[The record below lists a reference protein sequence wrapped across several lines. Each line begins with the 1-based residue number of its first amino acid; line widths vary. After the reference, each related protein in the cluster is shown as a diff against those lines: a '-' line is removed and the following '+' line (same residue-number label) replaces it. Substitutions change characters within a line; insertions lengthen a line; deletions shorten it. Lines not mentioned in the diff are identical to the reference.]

1 MSFTCEDCGKEYASR
16 SGLWKHQKKMGHGK
30 FANVAEE
37 TTTEGESRFGSPLPD
52 EDNSSPPPPIQEE
65 TTIVEDDEEDSLW
78 NTWGQVEFEESPTES
93 IPKELK
99 LLTKGGNKGKKR
111 KKLTAK
117 EQKALDEKSVAL
129 ITTGLTLYDSGIT
142 LYGKKALQDPD
153 YECRHGDKEKR
164 MVSEATLEMLK
175 EKDIE
180 ITNILSP
187 TTVAVA
193 LLGAYTVPPLYKI
206 QKRTKRG
213 IIKNGGRKLL
223 SWIPIFGRRF
233 RKPKNP
239 TVDDILVEE
248 Y

>member
-1 MSFTCEDCGKEYASR
+1 MTLTCEDCGKEYKTR
-16 SGLWKHQKKMGHGK
+16 SGLWKHQQKC
-30 FANVAEE
+30 VADGN
-37 TTTEGESRFGSPLPD
+37 TKEGETRFGSPQPN

-65 TTIVEDDEEDSLW
+65 ETEIVEEDDSDSIW
-78 NTWGQVEFEESPTES
+78 NTWGQTEFEATPTET

-99 LLTKGGNKGKKR
+99 LLSKGGNKRSK

-129 ITTGLTLYDSGIT
+129 ITTGLTLYDSGIS
-142 LYGKKALQDPD
+142 LYGKKALQDPL
-153 YECRHGDKEKR
+153 YECRHSDKEKR

-175 EKDIE
+175 DKDIE
-180 ITNILSP
+180 ITNMLSP

-193 LLGAYTVPPLYKI
+193 LLGAYTVPPIYKI
-206 QKRTKRG
+206 QKQTKRG
-213 IIKNGGRKLL
+213 IIKNGGKKLL
-223 SWIPIFGRRF
+223 SWIPVFGRRF

-239 TVDDILVEE
+239 TVDDILEE